1 MLQRKG
7 KLKGKT
13 KDTRLALF
21 CIFAQILVY
30 FVCGLFA
37 RRINFKKSLHFTKSS
52 FTRKLLC
59 KEHQSKH
66 HAVRLSSSS
75 LTSQKI
81 CDIVLVALEY
91 RCLSRFSRSRR
102 GRLGTLTHDGQ
113 NALFFSVAFPL
124 PLLFPR
130 RISLTSLSLSLS
142 LYVITVKSSTYKPD
156 SAVTKSGRSSGRYAF
171 RESNNF
177 VPFFPSTMMMNTIFH
192 FSLFPLGER
201 FEKDE
206 TNCVTLNTLSFFLP
220 TTTESKNNRSS
231 AMNTASILPA
241 RTPAI
246 RIYSSNE

>member
-1 MLQRKG
+1 MSF
-7 KLKGKT
+7 
-13 KDTRLALF
+13 ALF
-21 CIFAQILVY
+21 SFASWSP
-30 FVCGLFA
+30 
-37 RRINFKKSLHFTKSS
+37 RRHI
-52 FTRKLLC
+52 
-59 KEHQSKH
+59 
-66 HAVRLSSSS
+66 
-75 LTSQKI
+75 
-81 CDIVLVALEY
+81 
-91 RCLSRFSRSRR
+91 
-102 GRLGTLTHDGQ
+102 THDGQ
-113 NALFFSVAFPL
+113 NALFFFRCFSSPL
-124 PLLFPR
+124 VVSKKNF
-130 RISLTSLSLSLS
+130 SDVSLSLSLS

-177 VPFFPSTMMMNTIFH
+177 VPFFPSTMMMSAIFH

-206 TNCVTLNTLSFFLP
+206 TNCMTLNTLSFFLP

>member
-1 MLQRKG
+1 MNIVIFRAFLVRVVVASAHY
-7 KLKGKT
+7 
-13 KDTRLALF
+13 TRRAK
-21 CIFAQILVY
+21 C
-30 FVCGLFA
+30 
-37 RRINFKKSLHFTKSS
+37 S
-52 FTRKLLC
+52 F
-59 KEHQSKH
+59 
-66 HAVRLSSSS
+66 
-75 LTSQKI
+75 
-81 CDIVLVALEY
+81 
-91 RCLSRFSRSRR
+91 
-102 GRLGTLTHDGQ
+102 
-113 NALFFSVAFPL
+113 FFSVAFPL
-124 PLLFPR
+124 LVVSKKNF
-130 RISLTSLSLSLS
+130 SDVSLSLS

-177 VPFFPSTMMMNTIFH
+177 VPFFPSTMMMSAIFH

-206 TNCVTLNTLSFFLP
+206 TNFVTLNTLSFFLP

>member
-21 CIFAQILVY
+21 CIFAQILVS
-30 FVCGLFA
+30 FVCV
-37 RRINFKKSLHFTKSS
+37 NFKNLFILQSLFYAQIA
-52 FTRKLLC
+52 LQ
-59 KEHQSKH
+59 EHQSKH

-102 GRLGTLTHDGQ
+102 GRLGTLHTTGKM
-113 NALFFSVAFPL
+113 LFFFPL
-124 PLLFPR
+124 LFLSLLFPR
-130 RISLTSLSLSLS
+130 RISLTSLSLSLSLS

-177 VPFFPSTMMMNTIFH
+177 VPFFPSTMM
-192 FSLFPLGER
+192 R
-201 FEKDE
+201 
-206 TNCVTLNTLSFFLP
+206 
-220 TTTESKNNRSS
+220 
-231 AMNTASILPA
+231 
-241 RTPAI
+241 
-246 RIYSSNE
+246 